1 MSELPELRR
10 DPFLGTRVLVDGSR
24 LERPTLPATG
34 CPFCVG
40 GLESPEPYR
49 LKSFP
54 NRWPALGPGRCEVV
68 LYTSDHDATF
78 PSLGVSGAQEVV
90 DLWTERSTALGSAP
104 DVDYVLI
111 FENRGPA
118 VGATITHPH
127 GQIYAF
133 DHVPDRP
140 ARVLAAGWQP
150 DRDPGERAVATVGFW
165 SAWVPH
171 APTFPIELRL
181 APIERRG
188 GLCDLADHERDDLAA
203 LLVDVLD
210 RLDRLHDAALPYML
224 WLYQRPTVDE
234 GYDDAWFHIR
244 IVSPWRGKGLMRFV
258 AAAELATDEYINEIV
273 PESLAAQLRSL

>member
-1 MSELPELRR
+1 MPEVRH
-10 DPFLGTRVLVDGSR
+10 DPFLGTRVLIDGSR
-24 LERPTLPATG
+24 LERPTLPTTG

-49 LKSFP
+49 VKSFP

-78 PSLGVSGAQEVV
+78 PSLGAEGAREVI
-90 DLWTERSTALGSAP
+90 DLWAERTMTLGAAD
-104 DVDYVLI
+104 DVDYVLV

-140 ARVLAAGWQP
+140 ARVLAAGWRP
-150 DRDPGERAVATVGFW
+150 DDDPGERAVCRHGSW
-165 SAWVPH
+165 SAWIPE
-171 APTFPIELRL
+171 APTFPLELHL
-181 APIERRG
+181 APTERRG
-188 GLCDLADHERDDLAA
+188 GLVDCDDADRDDLAG

-210 RLDRLHDAALPYML
+210 RLDRLFEEPLPYML
-224 WLYQRPTVDE
+224 WLYQRPTVAE

-244 IVSPWRGKGLMRFV
+244 IVSPWRGKGLMRFI

-273 PESLAAQLRSL
+273 PESLASRLRAH